1 MPAVTA
7 LLAAA
12 LLAAQPQAAPPEEAP
27 RVPGASIRLYQIG
40 AHLNELPVLV
50 PGQTPNVSQVVPEI
64 NFIPGTG
71 FLGLED
77 RFYTEVTGWL
87 RITEPGRYA
96 FRLTSD
102 DGSALFIDGVER
114 IRMDQVQSFTPSVT
128 QLDLTPGDHPFR
140 IEHFEN
146 LGGCGLLFEWRPPG
160 ATGFTPVPAG
170 VLMAPG
176 DEVRVTSPGDK
187 LVLGRISGR
196 PGDKG
201 PLAGVHPSFDLAQAR
216 PSAFQPRVGGI
227 DFLSD
232 GRLVLCTWDPEGAV
246 YILDGVQGDDP
257 EAIEVRKI
265 AAGLAEPL
273 GVKVVDDRIFVLQK
287 QELTELIDHDGDG
300 RTDEYRVLATGW
312 PVSSNFHEFAFGLV
326 ERDRKFYF
334 CSAIAIDPGGRS
346 TQPQVPRRGT
356 VMEVDLETGGFRY
369 IAHGL
374 RTPNGIGLGPNGQI
388 LVTDNQG
395 DWVPVSKLVQVD
407 EGDFFGSRA
416 VEGEAVAHLPVDP
429 PIVWLP
435 QGEIGN
441 SPSQPTFFPPGTPY
455 AGQLLH
461 GDVTHGGLKRT
472 FVEVVDG
479 VPQGAVFRFTQGLE
493 AGVNRIA
500 WGPGPGGAP
509 ALYIGGIGSTGNW
522 GQEGKLRYGLQRLA
536 FNGAPTFEMLAVRA
550 RQNGLEIEFTQPLA
564 EGVGHRAD
572 EYDVTTYRYEPT
584 AQYGGPKVDEH
595 DLIVDSVSIS
605 DDRRRVFLEIEGLQP
620 GYVVHL
626 RVPAGLYADGVGSIW
641 STEAWY
647 TMNRLPARRGEPG
660 PRVVHTP
667 HNALSAEERA
677 EGWRL
682 LFDGS
687 SLDAWRGFKSDAP
700 SPSWR
705 VLEGQI
711 VCTGL
716 GGDLLTRDAF
726 GDFELS
732 LEWSVDP
739 GGNSGIIYGVREL
752 PETSFVW
759 ETGPEMQILDNTRHP
774 DGRHPATS
782 AGANYALYPPSD
794 DVTRPVG
801 AWNHARIVKRGD
813 RVEHWLNGVKVVEYD
828 WGSEEWARRVAGSKF
843 ASMPN
848 YGKFKEGHI
857 AIQDHGDRVAFRNIK
872 IRSLD

>member
-1 MPAVTA
+1 
-7 LLAAA
+7 
-12 LLAAQPQAAPPEEAP
+12 
-27 RVPGASIRLYQIG
+27 
-40 AHLNELPVLV
+40 
-50 PGQTPNVSQVVPEI
+50 
-64 NFIPGTG
+64 
-71 FLGLED
+71 
-77 RFYTEVTGWL
+77 
-87 RITEPGRYA
+87 
-96 FRLTSD
+96 
-102 DGSALFIDGVER
+102 
-114 IRMDQVQSFTPSVT
+114 
-128 QLDLTPGDHPFR
+128 
-140 IEHFEN
+140 
-146 LGGCGLLFEWRPPG
+146 
-160 ATGFTPVPAG
+160 
-170 VLMAPG
+170 
-176 DEVRVTSPGDK
+176 
-187 LVLGRISGR
+187 
-196 PGDKG
+196 
-201 PLAGVHPSFDLAQAR
+201 
-216 PSAFQPRVGGI
+216 
-227 DFLSD
+227 
-232 GRLVLCTWDPEGAV
+232 
-246 YILDGVQGDDP
+246 
-257 EAIEVRKI
+257 
-265 AAGLAEPL
+265 
-273 GVKVVDDRIFVLQK
+273 
-287 QELTELIDHDGDG
+287 
-300 RTDEYRVLATGW
+300 
-312 PVSSNFHEFAFGLV
+312 
-326 ERDRKFYF
+326 
-334 CSAIAIDPGGRS
+334 
-346 TQPQVPRRGT
+346 
-356 VMEVDLETGGFRY
+356 
-369 IAHGL
+369 
-374 RTPNGIGLGPNGQI
+374 
-388 LVTDNQG
+388 
-395 DWVPVSKLVQVD
+395 WVPVSKLVQVD

-429 PIVWLP
+429 PTVWLP

-687 SLDAWRGFKSDAP
+687 SL
-700 SPSWR
+700 
-705 VLEGQI
+705 
-711 VCTGL
+711 
-716 GGDLLTRDAF
+716 
-726 GDFELS
+726 
-732 LEWSVDP
+732 
-739 GGNSGIIYGVREL
+739 
-752 PETSFVW
+752 
-759 ETGPEMQILDNTRHP
+759 
-774 DGRHPATS
+774 
-782 AGANYALYPPSD
+782 
-794 DVTRPVG
+794 
-801 AWNHARIVKRGD
+801 
-813 RVEHWLNGVKVVEYD
+813 
-828 WGSEEWARRVAGSKF
+828 
-843 ASMPN
+843 
-848 YGKFKEGHI
+848 
-857 AIQDHGDRVAFRNIK
+857 
-872 IRSLD
+872 